1 MERAFDKTSVIKTL
15 RDGIKKNYWTL
26 EDLDHPIVDHPPF
39 GALRLRDLN
48 GTTPSGNISMMRKHN
63 VPLHKNLLREASP
76 EVAVEVIDP
85 KDFVP
90 ELKNELSSE
99 TSDSSEPY

>member
-15 RDGIKKNYWTL
+15 RDGIKKGYWTL
-26 EDLDHPIVDHPPF
+26 EDLDQPSSGSMITRDIHGRTEYGNVS
-39 GALRLRDLN
+39 ALRLQ
-48 GTTPSGNISMMRKHN
+48 TIPA
-63 VPLHKNLLREASP
+63 HKNLLREASP

-90 ELKNELSSE
+90 ELKNEPSSE

>member
-1 MERAFDKTSVIKTL
+1 MIT
-15 RDGIKKNYWTL
+15 RDIYGRTESGN
-26 EDLDHPIVDHPPF
+26 VS
-39 GALRLRDLN
+39 ALRLQ
-48 GTTPSGNISMMRKHN
+48 TIP
-63 VPLHKNLLREASP
+63 PHKNLLREASP

-99 TSDSSEPY
+99 TFDSSEPY

>member
-1 MERAFDKTSVIKTL
+1 MERAFDKSSVIKTL
-15 RDGIKKNYWTL
+15 RDGIKKGYWTL
-26 EDLDHPIVDHPPF
+26 EDLDKPSSGSMITRDIYGRTPAGNVS
-39 GALRLRDLN
+39 ALRLQ
-48 GTTPSGNISMMRKHN
+48 TIP
-63 VPLHKNLLREASP
+63 PHKNLLREASP

-90 ELKNELSSE
+90 ELKNEPSSE